1 MSRSRA
7 SLFMGLVLV
16 LLGGVACSGAG
27 EEETSLTIYSGRNEE
42 LVGPIIDRFRA
53 ETGIEVEVRYGDS
66 AELAAALLEEG
77 DASPADL
84 FFAQD
89 PVSLGSVATAGMF
102 DELPTT
108 ILDRVPAEFSDT
120 AGTWVGITGRVR
132 VVAYDT
138 SLLSPSDLPA
148 DEDGFTDPA
157 WSGRLGVAPTNGSF
171 LAFVAAKIAMDGEQ
185 ATLEWLQAIAANN
198 PGTYPK
204 NSAIIAAIDE
214 GQVEVGLVNHYYR
227 MRFAAE
233 QPDTVVAN
241 HFFDTATAA
250 GLVMPAGAGVL
261 ATADSKDAAAEFLEF
276 LLSDDVQAQFAAET
290 FEYPLVAGVSAHP
303 DLPPLAGLPRP
314 ILDLSSLAGLLDR
327 ASELVAEAGL
337 L

>member
-1 MSRSRA
+1 MSRSRF
-7 SLFMGLVLV
+7 SLVVGLVLV
-16 LLGGVACSGAG
+16 MLTGMACGGSA
-27 EEETSLTIYSGRNEE
+27 EEEAMLTIYSGRNEE

-77 DASPADL
+77 DTSPVDL

-89 PVSLGSVATAGMF
+89 PVSLGAVKGMF
-102 DELPTT
+102 DELPST
-108 ILDRVPAEFSDT
+108 ILDRVPAEFSDSDG
-120 AGTWVGITGRVR
+120 AWVGITGRVR

-138 SLLSPSDLPA
+138 SLVSPSDLPT
-148 DEDGFTDPA
+148 DEDGFADPA

-171 LAFVAAKIAMDGEQ
+171 LAFVAAKIAIDGEP
-185 ATLEWLQAIAANN
+185 ATLEWLQAIAAND

-204 NSAIIAAIDE
+204 NSAIIAAIDG

-241 HFFDTATAA
+241 HFFDTATAG
-250 GLVMPAGAGVL
+250 GLVMPAGAGIL
-261 ATADSKDAAAEFLEF
+261 AGADSKAAAAEFLEF
-276 LLSDDVQAQFAAET
+276 LLSEEAQAQFAAET
-290 FEYPLVAGVSAHP
+290 FEYPLIAGVPAHA
-303 DLPPLAGLPRP
+303 DLPPLAGIPRP
-314 ILDLSSLAGLLDR
+314 ILDLSSLADLLDR